1 MRSCTNQ
8 LFSNTKIFKGDKT
21 LGVQQRKNPLKIAA
35 ALQSILKR
43 FSLENIYIKTS
54 MQICPYH
61 FSRISWNLHFN
72 FFNSS
77 EYWGAYYSVEICD
90 DCFKR
95 KIIQGLYLSLNWHSE
110 IKLAI
115 KDNFSFSQQ
124 IIRCVLSLITRD
136 IDVSWQRGSYNEF
149 PRRNFP
155 EQTTWDNF
163 GTSHIMLQLQKCL
176 F

>member
-1 MRSCTNQ
+1 M
-8 LFSNTKIFKGDKT
+8 
-21 LGVQQRKNPLKIAA
+21 
-35 ALQSILKR
+35 
-43 FSLENIYIKTS
+43 
-54 MQICPYH
+54 
-61 FSRISWNLHFN
+61 
-72 FFNSS
+72 FNSS

-90 DCFKR
+90 DYFKS
-95 KIIQGLYLSLNWHSE
+95 KINQGLDLSLNWHSE

-115 KDNFSFSQQ
+115 KDNFAFSQQ

-136 IDVSWQRGSYNEF
+136 IGVSWHRGSYNEF

-176 F
+176 FYTFWHGHLTVLTHPDMPYTILCFSIKREFGRNTRLGDNMESRHWYRPTNTSGCLFHLSMVTIL